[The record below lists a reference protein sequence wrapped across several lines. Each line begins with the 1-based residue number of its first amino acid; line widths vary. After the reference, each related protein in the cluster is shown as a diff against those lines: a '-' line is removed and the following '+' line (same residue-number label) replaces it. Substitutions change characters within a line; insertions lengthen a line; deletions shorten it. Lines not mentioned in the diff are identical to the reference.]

1 MGTYVFV
8 MMASARLSRTPI
20 MKPLSHPG
28 HGNATAPITNPM
40 EKRLMNAQAGLLFL
54 SGNVSGSIEA
64 ADNAP

>member
-1 MGTYVFV
+1 MGRYAFV

-40 EKRLMNAQAGLLFL
+40 EKRLMNAPSRAALL